1 MKTRLAIPVITR
13 GTTDDGQ
20 PALLLSIGATAQC
33 WPALISPADFDL
45 VTRTTGHRAWGVQG
59 RNVVVGDLSR
69 SCGRRAVAK
78 IIAGITGTKLRPVYR
93 DGNPLNLMRDNIGIQ
108 GAGGIFWLE
117 LLPGEVDP
125 IHYNGAFP
133 NHTPQC
139 LSHHRTV
146 ARPTADPAQ
155 VGLPSQD
162 RHWTQR

>member
-1 MKTRLAIPVITR
+1 MKTRLAIPDITR
-13 GTTDDGQ
+13 GVTDDGQ
-20 PALLLSIGATAQC
+20 PALLLSIGAASRR

-69 SCGRRAVAK
+69 SCGRRAVTK

-93 DGNPLNLMRDNIGIQ
+93 DGNPLNLMRSNIGIQ
-108 GAGGIFWLE
+108 GTGGIFWLE
-117 LLPGEVDP
+117 LRPGEVDP

-133 NHTPQC
+133 NHTPQS
-139 LSHHRTV
+139 LSHHRTAV
-146 ARPTADPAQ
+146 RPPIDPAQ
-155 VGLPSQD
+155 SSLASQD